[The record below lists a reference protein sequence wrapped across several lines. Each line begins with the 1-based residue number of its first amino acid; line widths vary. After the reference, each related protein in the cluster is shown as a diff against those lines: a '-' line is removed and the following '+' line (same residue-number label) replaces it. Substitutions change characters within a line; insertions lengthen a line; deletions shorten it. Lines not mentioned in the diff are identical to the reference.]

1 MRGYNMEAVG
11 KPTPARGSFSP
22 EEIVQLIQMKELE
35 FTRKRTSLNS
45 TLTAP
50 PWTLAFLV
58 TLSGFLHSEILFFE
72 FLSLLQPHLSLN
84 SAAPLLPW
92 ISCST

>member
-1 MRGYNMEAVG
+1 MEAVG
-11 KPTPARGSFSP
+11 KPTPARGSFFP

-35 FTRKRTSLNS
+35 FTRKLRSLNS

-58 TLSGFLHSEILFFE
+58 TTPFQDFYIAKFCSLS
-72 FLSLLQPHLSLN
+72 
-84 SAAPLLPW
+84 
-92 ISCST
+92 SCPYCNHTCP